1 MCFVNDGF
9 YPYFRMNDNPII
21 QIDMQ
26 FKQKEIKTHHTFCRI
41 CESLCGLEINTLNNE
56 VISIKPNENHVATDG
71 FSCVK
76 GLYQY
81 EMYQSP
87 DRLKY
92 PLKRQKD
99 GSYSRVS
106 WQQAIQEIGDKV
118 KQLHQHEGADS
129 IGMYVGTAAGFSVLH
144 PVFAQGFMTGLGS
157 KSMYS
162 SSTQDCSNKF
172 AVSKLIYGFPFTLP
186 FPDLDHTNCLIIVGA
201 NPIVSK
207 WSFLQVPN
215 PSKKLKNLERRG
227 AKLYIVDPRKTET
240 ATVAGKHLFIRP
252 STDVFF
258 YLSFLHEL
266 INQNGTDDQFVQE
279 HTIGINAIKKAV
291 KDWPPE
297 KTEEVTQIPASNL
310 KEMVSDYIKADGAA
324 LYCSTGVNMGGNGS
338 LAFWLQEVINAI
350 SGNLDKKGGTLVGK
364 GVMDFIKFGVKK
376 GILMRSD
383 KSRVGGM
390 TSVNDAFPGGL
401 LADEILTPGK
411 GQLKALF
418 VTGGNP
424 LITMPN
430 SEKLKTAL
438 QKLELLVTLD
448 IYQNETS
455 SEAHYVLPCTDPLQ
469 RPDLPFIFPLMLG
482 LQQKPYMQATKAVY
496 EPVAEQR
503 DESSIYLDLA
513 RASGMPLFGSKMAQ
527 SFFTGIQ
534 NYHTRKN
541 KKDFPT
547 LPQEALLNGLL
558 RLTRQTSFKKLEKN
572 KNGILRKDH
581 KPGSFIP
588 KRVMT
593 SDKKV
598 CLAPEILLE
607 QSQELEAQFEFEKN
621 NAHRFKL
628 ITKRAVTTHNSWTHN
643 IERMTSNGRDT
654 NYAYLHP
661 TDMQDLNLSELDL
674 IDVRSETACIRLA
687 VKSLKT
693 LMPKTIAVPHGWGH
707 QHAKGLNHANK
718 TAGVNVNIL
727 AADGPE
733 KLDKISGMAHLTGIV
748 VDVKAAEGVLQAN
761 WSGM

>member
-1 MCFVNDGF
+1 MPANQV
-9 YPYFRMNDNPII
+9 
-21 QIDMQ
+21 
-26 FKQKEIKTHHTFCRI
+26 EIKTQHTFCRI
-41 CESLCGLEINTLNNE
+41 CESLCGLEIKTQNNV
-56 VISIKPNENHVATDG
+56 VIAIKPNENHVATDG

-76 GLYQY
+76 GLYQH

-92 PLKRQKD
+92 PLKRIED
-99 GSYSRVS
+99 GTYIRVS
-106 WQQAIQEIGDKV
+106 WAQAMQEIGDKV
-118 KQLHQHEGADS
+118 KQLHKVDGADA

-201 NPIVSK
+201 NPVISK

-215 PSKKLKNLERRG
+215 PGKKLKDLERRG
-227 AKLYIVDPRKTET
+227 GKLYIIDPRKTET
-240 ATVAGKHLFIRP
+240 ARVAGQHLFIRP

-266 INQNGTDDQFVQE
+266 LNQEGVDSQFILD
-279 HTIGINAIKKAV
+279 HTSGIDTIKDLV
-291 KDWPPE
+291 KDWSAE
-297 KTEEVTQIPASNL
+297 KTESVTGIQAIDL
-310 KEMVSDYIKADGAA
+310 KEMVSDYVQADGAA

-364 GVMDFIKFGVKK
+364 GVIDFIKFGVKN
-376 GILMRSD
+376 GILMRND

-390 TSVNDAFPGGL
+390 NSVNDAFPGGL
-401 LADEILTPGK
+401 MADEILTPGK

-482 LQQKPYMQATKAVY
+482 LQQKPYMQATKAVVN
-496 EPVAEQR
+496 PVEEQR

-513 RASGMPLFGSKMAQ
+513 RACGMPLFGSKIAQ
-527 SFFTGIQ
+527 TFFTGIQ

-541 KKDFPT
+541 KKDLPT

-558 RLTRQTSFKKLEKN
+558 RLTRQSSFKKIQQQKD
-572 KNGILRKDH
+572 GILSKEHD
-581 KPGSFIP
+581 PGSFIP
-588 KRVMT
+588 KRLMT
-593 SDKKV
+593 PDKKI
-598 CLAPEILLE
+598 CLAPKDLLN
-607 QSQELEAQFEFEKN
+607 QSQKLEKDFETEKT

-643 IERMTSNGRDT
+643 IERMTSKGRNT

-661 TDMQDLNLSELDL
+661 VDMEQLKLEELDI
-674 IDVRSETACIRLA
+674 IDIRSETASIRIA
-687 VKSLKT
+687 VKSLNT

-727 AADGPE
+727 AADGPD
-733 KLDKISGMAHLTGIV
+733 KLDKVSGMAHLTGIV
-748 VDVKAAEGVLQAN
+748 VDVEAANGSLQAT
-761 WSGM
+761 WSGN

>member
-1 MCFVNDGF
+1 MHLEQD
-9 YPYFRMNDNPII
+9 
-21 QIDMQ
+21 Q
-26 FKQKEIKTHHTFCRI
+26 IKTHHSFCRI
-41 CESLCGLEINTLNNE
+41 CESLCGLEIQTQNNK
-56 VISIKPNENHVATDG
+56 VIGIKPNESHVATDG

-76 GLYQY
+76 GLYQH

-92 PLKRQKD
+92 PLKRQED

-118 KQLHQHEGADS
+118 KQLHKADGADS

-186 FPDLDHTNCLIIVGA
+186 FPDLDHVNCLIIVGA
-201 NPIVSK
+201 NPIISK

-215 PSKKLKNLERRG
+215 PSKKLKNLEKRG
-227 AKLYIVDPRKTET
+227 GKLYIVDPRKTET
-240 ATVAGKHLFIRP
+240 ARVAGEHLFIRP

-258 YLSFLHEL
+258 YLSFLYEL
-266 INQNGTDDQFVQE
+266 IHQNGIDDHFVE
-279 HTIGINAIKKAV
+279 DHTSGIEAIRDLV
-291 KDWPPE
+291 KDWSPE
-297 KTEEVTQIPASNL
+297 KTAEVTGIRAEGL
-310 KEMVSDYIKADGAA
+310 KEMVSTYIKANGAA

-338 LAFWLQEVINAI
+338 LAYWLQEVINAI

-364 GVMDFIKFGVKK
+364 GVMDFIKFGVKN
-376 GILMRSD
+376 GLLMRKD

-401 LADEILTPGK
+401 MADEILTPGE

-430 SEKLKTAL
+430 SGKLKKAL
-438 QKLELLVTLD
+438 QQLELLVTLD

-482 LQQKPYMQATKAVY
+482 LQQKPYMQATKAVVD
-496 EPVAEQR
+496 PVEEQR

-513 RASGMPLFGSKMAQ
+513 RACGMPIFGSKMAQ
-527 SFFTGIQ
+527 GFFSGIQ
-534 NYHTRKN
+534 SYHTKKN
-541 KKDFPT
+541 KKTLAT

-558 RLTRQTSFKKLEKN
+558 RLTRQSSFKKLQKH
-572 KNGILRKDH
+572 KDGVLRKQH
-581 KPGSFIP
+581 NAGSFIP
-588 KRVMT
+588 DRVMT
-593 SDKKV
+593 ADKKL
-598 CLAPEILLE
+598 CLAPKELLD
-607 QSQELEAQFEFEKN
+607 QSQKLSKDFEEEIAN
-621 NAHRFKL
+621 RYRFKL

-643 IERMTSNGRDT
+643 IERMTSKGRAT

-661 TDMQDLNLSELDL
+661 ADMKDLDLKELDL
-674 IDVRSETACIRLA
+674 IDIGSETASIRIA
-687 VKSLKT
+687 VKALNA

-727 AADGPE
+727 AADGPDH
-733 KLDKISGMAHLTGIV
+733 LDKVSGMAHLTGII
-748 VDVKAAEGVLQAN
+748 VDVESAKGVLKAT
-761 WSGM
+761 WSGI

>member
-1 MCFVNDGF
+1 
-9 YPYFRMNDNPII
+9 MN
-21 QIDMQ
+21 Q
-26 FKQKEIKTHHTFCRI
+26 IKTHHSFCRI
-41 CESLCGLEINTLNNE
+41 CESLCGLEINTQNNK
-56 VISIKPNENHVATDG
+56 VIGIKPNENHVATDG

-76 GLYQY
+76 GLYQH

-87 DRLKY
+87 DRLKF

-99 GSYSRVS
+99 GTYSRVS
-106 WQQAIQEIGDKV
+106 WGQAIQEIGDKV
-118 KQLHQHEGADS
+118 KQLHADDGGDS

-172 AVSKLIYGFPFTLP
+172 AVSKLVYGFPFTLP
-186 FPDLDHTNCLIIVGA
+186 FPDLNHINCLIIVGA
-201 NPIVSK
+201 NPIISK

-215 PSKKLKNLERRG
+215 PGKKLKNLEKRG
-227 AKLYIVDPRKTET
+227 GKLYIIDPRKTET
-240 ATVAGKHLFIRP
+240 AKVAGNHIFIRP
-252 STDVFF
+252 ATDVFF
-258 YLSFLHEL
+258 YLSFLNEL
-266 INQNGTDDQFVQE
+266 INQNGIDDKFIE
-279 HTIGINAIKKAV
+279 DHTTGIAVIKDLV
-291 KDWPPE
+291 KDWFPE
-297 KTEEVTQIPASNL
+297 KTAEVTGITAEDL
-310 KEMVSDYIKADGAA
+310 KKMVSAYIQADGAA

-338 LAFWLQEVINAI
+338 LAYWLQEVINAI

-364 GVMDFIKFGVKK
+364 GVMDFIKFGVKN
-376 GILMRSD
+376 GILMRKD

-401 LADEILTPGK
+401 MADEILTPGK

-482 LQQKPYMQATKAVY
+482 LQQKPYMQATRAVVNPI
-496 EPVAEQR
+496 EEQR

-513 RASGMPLFGSKMAQ
+513 RACGMPIFDSKMAQ
-527 SFFTGIQ
+527 WFFTSIQ
-534 NYHTRKN
+534 SYHTWKN
-541 KKDFPT
+541 KKTLAT

-558 RLTRQTSFKKLEKN
+558 RLTRQSSFKNLQRHKD
-572 KNGILRKDH
+572 GILRKDH
-581 KPGSFIP
+581 DAESFIP
-588 KRVMT
+588 DRVMT
-593 SDKKV
+593 ADKKV
-598 CLAPEILLE
+598 CLAPEELLD
-607 QSQELEAQFEFEKN
+607 QSQKLLNDFEIEKA
-621 NAHRFKL
+621 NALRFKL

-643 IERMTSNGRDT
+643 IERMTSKGRDT

-661 TDMQDLNLSELDL
+661 TDMQDLNLKELDL
-674 IDVRSETACIRLA
+674 IDIGSETASIRIA
-687 VKSLKT
+687 VKSLPS
-693 LMPKTIAVPHGWGH
+693 LMRKTIAVPHGWGH
-707 QHAKGLNHANK
+707 QHAKGLRHANK
-718 TAGVNVNIL
+718 TKGVNVNIL
-727 AADGPE
+727 AADGPD
-733 KLDKISGMAHLTGIV
+733 KLDKVSGMAHLTGII
-748 VDVKAAEGVLQAN
+748 VDVEAAKGVLKAS

>member
-1 MCFVNDGF
+1 
-9 YPYFRMNDNPII
+9 
-21 QIDMQ
+21 MQ
-26 FKQKEIKTHHTFCRI
+26 QDQKDIKTHHTFCRI
-41 CESLCGLEINTLNNE
+41 CESLCGLEVQTQNNR
-56 VISIKPNENHVATDG
+56 VIAIKPNENHVATDG

-76 GLYQY
+76 GLYQH

-92 PLKRQKD
+92 PLKRQED
-99 GSYSRVS
+99 GSYARVS
-106 WQQAIQEIGDKV
+106 WPQAIKEIGDKV
-118 KQLHQHEGADS
+118 KQLHKDDGADA

-172 AVSKLIYGFPFTLP
+172 AVSKLVYGFPFTLP
-186 FPDLDHTNCLIIVGA
+186 FPDLDQTNCLIIVGA

-227 AKLYIVDPRKTET
+227 GKLYIIDPRKTET
-240 ATVAGKHLFIRP
+240 ARVAGNHFFIRP

-266 INQNGTDDQFVQE
+266 INQNGVDKQFVQD
-279 HTIGINAIKKAV
+279 HTVGMDSIKDLV
-291 KDWPPE
+291 KDWSPE
-297 KTEEVTQIPASNL
+297 KTEEVTQIQASDL
-310 KEMVSDYIKADGAA
+310 KEMVRDYIQADGAA

-338 LAFWLQEVINAI
+338 LAFWLQEVINAV
-350 SGNLDKKGGTLVGK
+350 SGNLDRKGGTLVGK
-364 GVMDFIKFGVKK
+364 GVMDFIKFGVKN
-376 GILMRSD
+376 GILMRTD

-401 LADEILTPGK
+401 LADEILTPGE

-430 SEKLKTAL
+430 SEKLKKAF

-482 LQQKPYMQATKAVY
+482 LQQKPYIQATKAVVDP
-496 EPVAEQR
+496 EGEQR

-534 NYHTRKN
+534 QYHTRKN

-558 RLTRQTSFKKLEKN
+558 RLTRQSSFKKIQKH
-572 KNGILRKDH
+572 KDGILSKGH
-581 KPGSFIP
+581 NPGSFIP
-588 KRVMT
+588 ERVMT
-593 SDKKV
+593 PGKKV
-598 CLAPEILLE
+598 CLAPESLLE
-607 QSQELEAQFEFEKN
+607 QSKKLELHFENERI

-643 IERMTSNGRDT
+643 IERMTSKGRAT

-661 TDMQDLNLSELDL
+661 SDMEDLNLKEMDL
-674 IDVRSETACIRLA
+674 IDVGSETASIRIA
-687 VKSLKT
+687 VKSLST

-727 AADGPE
+727 AADGPDR
-733 KLDKISGMAHLTGIV
+733 LDKISGMAHLTGII
-748 VDVKAAEGVLQAN
+748 VDVKAAEGTLQAT
-761 WSGM
+761 WSGI

>member
-1 MCFVNDGF
+1 MYMCFANDGF

-26 FKQKEIKTHHTFCRI
+26 LKQEEIKTHHTFCRI
-41 CESLCGLEINTLNNE
+41 CESLCGLEINTQNNE
-56 VISIKPNENHVATDG
+56 VIAIKPNEDHVATDG

-76 GLYQY
+76 GLYQH

-99 GSYSRVS
+99 GSYARVS

-118 KQLHQHEGADS
+118 KQLHKDEGADA

-172 AVSKLIYGFPFTLP
+172 AVSKLVYGFPFTLP

-227 AKLYIVDPRKTET
+227 GKLYIVDPRKTET

-252 STDVFF
+252 ATDVFF
-258 YLSFLHEL
+258 YLSFLREL
-266 INQNGTDDQFVQE
+266 IDQNGVDEQFVQD
-279 HTIGINAIKKAV
+279 HTIGINALKELA

-297 KTEEVTQIPASNL
+297 KTEEVTQIPASDL
-310 KEMVSDYIKADGAA
+310 KQMVGDYIQADGAA

-364 GVMDFIKFGVKK
+364 GIMDFIKFGVKN

-482 LQQKPYMQATKAVY
+482 LQQKPYMQATKAVVA
-496 EPVAEQR
+496 PVGEQR

-513 RASGMPLFGSKMAQ
+513 RACGMPLFGSEMAQ

-541 KKDFPT
+541 KKEFPT

-558 RLTRQTSFKKLEKN
+558 RLTRQSSFKKIQKN
-572 KNGILRKDH
+572 KNGILGKDH
-581 KPGSFIP
+581 KPGSFVP

-593 SDKKV
+593 ADKKL
-598 CLAPEILLE
+598 CLAPESLLKE
-607 QSQELEAQFEFEKN
+607 SKNLEKYFN
-621 NAHRFKL
+621 N
-628 ITKRAVTTHNSWTHN
+628 
-643 IERMTSNGRDT
+643 G
-654 NYAYLHP
+654 
-661 TDMQDLNLSELDL
+661 
-674 IDVRSETACIRLA
+674 
-687 VKSLKT
+687 KSKC
-693 LMPKTIAVPHGWGH
+693 A
-707 QHAKGLNHANK
+707 
-718 TAGVNVNIL
+718 
-727 AADGPE
+727 
-733 KLDKISGMAHLTGIV
+733 SF
-748 VDVKAAEGVLQAN
+748 
-761 WSGM
+761 

>member
-1 MCFVNDGF
+1 
-9 YPYFRMNDNPII
+9 
-21 QIDMQ
+21 MQ
-26 FKQKEIKTHHTFCRI
+26 HEQEEIKTHHTFCRI
-41 CESLCGLEINTLNNE
+41 CESLCGLEINTQNNQ
-56 VISIKPNENHVATDG
+56 VIAVKPNEDHVATEG

-76 GLYQY
+76 GLYQH

-92 PLKRQKD
+92 PLKRRKD
-99 GSYSRVS
+99 GSYARVS
-106 WQQAIQEIGDKV
+106 WQQAIHEIGAKV
-118 KQLHQHEGADS
+118 KQLHRDEGADA
-129 IGMYVGTAAGFSVLH
+129 IGMYVGTAAGFGVLH

-186 FPDLDHTNCLIIVGA
+186 FPDLDHINCLIIVGA

-215 PSKKLKNLERRG
+215 PSKKLKDLERRG
-227 AKLYIVDPRKTET
+227 GKLYIVDPRKTET
-240 ATVAGKHLFIRP
+240 ARIAGKHLFIRP

-266 INQNGTDDQFVQE
+266 IEQNGVDDQFVQE
-279 HTIGINAIKKAV
+279 HTTGIDAIKGLV
-291 KDWPPE
+291 KDWSPE
-297 KTEEVTQIPASNL
+297 KTEEVTRIKAPDL
-310 KEMVSDYIKADGAA
+310 KAMVSDYIQADGAA

-364 GVMDFIKFGVKK
+364 GIMDFIKFGVKN
-376 GILMRSD
+376 GILMRDD

-430 SEKLKTAL
+430 SEKLKTAF

-482 LQQKPYMQATKAVY
+482 LQQKPYMQATKAVVR
-496 EPVAEQR
+496 PVAEQR
-503 DESSIYLDLA
+503 DEASIYLDLA
-513 RASGMPLFGSKMAQ
+513 RSSGLPLFGSKVAQ

-534 NYHTRKN
+534 HYHTWKN
-541 KKDFPT
+541 KKEFPT

-558 RLTRQTSFKKLEKN
+558 RLTRQPSFKKTQKN
-572 KNGILRKDH
+572 KNGVLGEGH

-593 SDKKV
+593 PDKKV
-598 CLAPEILLE
+598 CLAPELLLE
-607 QSQELEAQFEFEKN
+607 QSHELDMYFDNEKV

-643 IERMTSNGRDT
+643 IERMTSKGRGT

-661 TDMQDLNLSELDL
+661 RDMEDMDLKELDL
-674 IDVRSETACIRLA
+674 IDIRSETASIRIA
-687 VKSLKT
+687 VKSLDT
-693 LMPKTIAVPHGWGH
+693 LMTKTIAVPHGWGH

-727 AADGPE
+727 AADGPD
-733 KLDKISGMAHLTGIV
+733 KLDKISGMAHLTGII
-748 VDVKAAEGVLQAN
+748 VDVEAAEGALQAT
-761 WSGM
+761 WSGI

>member
-1 MCFVNDGF
+1 ML
-9 YPYFRMNDNPII
+9 
-21 QIDMQ
+21 QS
-26 FKQKEIKTHHTFCRI
+26 QKKIKTHHTFCRI
-41 CESLCGLEINTLNNE
+41 CESLCGLEINTENNK
-56 VISIKPNENHVATDG
+56 VIAIKPNEHHVATDG

-76 GLYQY
+76 GLYQH

-87 DRLKY
+87 DRLKF

-106 WQQAIQEIGDKV
+106 WPQALQEIGDKV
-118 KQLHQHEGADS
+118 KQLHKEEGADS

-172 AVSKLIYGFPFTLP
+172 AVSKLLYGFPFTLP
-186 FPDLDHTNCLIIVGA
+186 FPDLDNTNCLIIVGA
-201 NPIVSK
+201 NPVVSK

-215 PSKKLKNLERRG
+215 PVKKLKNLERRG
-227 AKLYIVDPRKTET
+227 GKLYLIDPRKTET
-240 ATVAGKHLFIRP
+240 ARIAGEHLFIRP

-266 INQNGTDDQFVQE
+266 ISQNGVDKHVVQDHCSGME
-279 HTIGINAIKKAV
+279 AITELA
-291 KDWPPE
+291 KDWPAE
-297 KTEEVTQIPASNL
+297 KTEQVTGIKSSDL
-310 KEMVSDYIKADGAA
+310 KKMVRDYIQAEGAA

-338 LAFWLQEVINAI
+338 LAFWLQEVINAM
-350 SGNLDKKGGTLVGK
+350 SGNLDRKGGTLVGK

-376 GILMRSD
+376 GILMRED
-383 KSRVGGM
+383 KSRIGGM

-401 LADEILTPGK
+401 MADEILTPGK

-430 SEKLKTAL
+430 SEKLKSAL

-455 SEAHYVLPCTDPLQ
+455 SEAHFVLPCTDPLQ

-482 LQQKPYMQATKAVY
+482 LQQKPYIQATKAVL
-496 EPVAEQR
+496 EPEGEQL
-503 DESSIYLDLA
+503 DESSIYLNLA
-513 RASGMPLFGSKMAQ
+513 RACGMPLFGSKMAQ

-534 NYHTRKN
+534 KFYTKKN
-541 KKDFPT
+541 NKNLPS

-558 RLTRQTSFKKLEKN
+558 RLTGQASFKKIQKSGNGMLN
-572 KNGILRKDH
+572 KEHR
-581 KPGSFIP
+581 PGSFIP
-588 KRVMT
+588 ERVMT

-598 CLAPEILLE
+598 HLAPDALLE
-607 QSQELEAQFEFEKN
+607 QAQKLNTDFDREMDNSQ
-621 NAHRFKL
+621 RFKL

-643 IERMTSNGRDT
+643 IERMTSKGRNT

-661 TDMQDLNLSELDL
+661 ADMKDLDLRELDL
-674 IDVRSETACIRLA
+674 IDVHSETASIRIA

-707 QHAKGLNHANK
+707 QHAKGLRHANK
-718 TAGVNVNIL
+718 TNGVNVNIL

-733 KLDKISGMAHLTGIV
+733 KLDKVSGMAHLTGIL
-748 VDVKAAEGVLQAN
+748 VDVEAAKEVMQPT

>member
-1 MCFVNDGF
+1 
-9 YPYFRMNDNPII
+9 
-21 QIDMQ
+21 MQ
-26 FKQKEIKTHHTFCRI
+26 HRQKDIKTHHTFCRI
-41 CESLCGLEINTLNNE
+41 CESLCGLEVQTQNNQ
-56 VISIKPNENHVATDG
+56 VIAIKPNEHHVATDG

-76 GLYQY
+76 GLYQH

-99 GSYSRVS
+99 GTYVRVS
-106 WQQAIQEIGDKV
+106 WPQAMQEIGDKV
-118 KQLHQHEGADS
+118 KQLHKEEGADA

-172 AVSKLIYGFPFTLP
+172 AVSKLVYGFPFTLP

-215 PSKKLKNLERRG
+215 PSKKLKDLERRG
-227 AKLYIVDPRKTET
+227 GKLYIVDPRKTET
-240 ATVAGKHLFIRP
+240 ARVAGHHLFIRP

-266 INQNGTDDQFVQE
+266 INQNGVDHKFVQD
-279 HTIGINAIKKAV
+279 HTIGINAIKDLV
-291 KDWPPE
+291 KDWSPE
-297 KTEEVTQIPASNL
+297 KTEEVTRIQASDL
-310 KEMVSDYIKADGAA
+310 EEMVSDYIQADGAA

-350 SGNLDKKGGTLVGK
+350 SGNLDRKGGTLVGK
-364 GVMDFIKFGVKK
+364 GVMDFIKFGVKN
-376 GILMRSD
+376 GILMRTD

-430 SEKLKTAL
+430 SEKLKTAF
-438 QKLELLVTLD
+438 QELELLVTLD

-482 LQQKPYMQATKAVY
+482 LQQKPYMQATKAVLD
-496 EPVAEQR
+496 PVDEQR

-513 RASGMPLFGSKMAQ
+513 RACGMPLFGSKMAQ

-534 NYHTRKN
+534 HYHTRKN
-541 KKDFPT
+541 KKDFPS

-558 RLTRQTSFKKLEKN
+558 RLTRQSSFKKIQKR
-572 KNGILRKDH
+572 KNGILSKEH
-581 KPGSFIP
+581 NPGSFIP

-593 SDKKV
+593 PDKKV
-598 CLAPEILLE
+598 CLAPDILLE
-607 QSQELEAQFEFEKN
+607 QSQKLQMHFDNEKV
-621 NAHRFKL
+621 NADRFKL

-643 IERMTSNGRDT
+643 IERMTAKGRGT

-661 TDMQDLNLSELDL
+661 SDMQDLNLEEMDL
-674 IDVRSETACIRLA
+674 IDVRSETASIRIA

-733 KLDKISGMAHLTGIV
+733 KLDKISGMAHLTGII
-748 VDVKAAEGVLQAN
+748 VDVKAAEGALQAT
-761 WSGM
+761 WSGI

>member
-1 MCFVNDGF
+1 MESDL
-9 YPYFRMNDNPII
+9 
-21 QIDMQ
+21 
-26 FKQKEIKTHHTFCRI
+26 KEIKTHHTFCRI
-41 CESLCGLEINTLNNE
+41 CEALCGLEVQTQNNQ
-56 VISIKPNENHVATDG
+56 VITIKPNENHVATEG

-76 GLYQY
+76 GLYQH

-99 GSYSRVS
+99 GTYTRVS
-106 WQQAIQEIGDKV
+106 WPQAIQEIGDKV
-118 KQLHQHEGADS
+118 KQLHKEEGADA

-186 FPDLDHTNCLIIVGA
+186 FPDLDHINCLIIVGA
-201 NPIVSK
+201 NPVISK

-215 PSKKLKNLERRG
+215 PSKKLKKLEKRG
-227 AKLYIVDPRKTET
+227 GKLYIIDPRKTET
-240 ATVAGKHLFIRP
+240 AKVAGNHLFIRP

-266 INQNGTDDQFVQE
+266 INQNGVDYKFVE
-279 HTIGINAIKKAV
+279 DHTVGIKDIKDLV
-291 KDWPPE
+291 KDWSPE
-297 KTEEVTQIPASNL
+297 KTEEVTRIKAIDL
-310 KEMVSDYIKADGAA
+310 KEMVLNYIQADGAA
-324 LYCSTGVNMGGNGS
+324 LYCSTGVNMGGYGS

-364 GVMDFIKFGVKK
+364 GVMDFIKFGVKN
-376 GILMRSD
+376 GILMRTD
-383 KSRVGGM
+383 KSRVGGL
-390 TSVNDAFPGGL
+390 TSVNDSFPGGL

-430 SEKLKTAL
+430 SQKLKTAF

-455 SEAHYVLPCTDPLQ
+455 SEAHYVLPSTDPLQ

-482 LQQKPYMQATKAVY
+482 LQQKPYMQATKAVLDP
-496 EPVAEQR
+496 EGEQR

-513 RASGMPLFGSKMAQ
+513 KACGMPLFGSRIAQ
-527 SFFTGIQ
+527 SFFMGIQ

-541 KKDFPT
+541 KKDLPT

-558 RLTRQTSFKKLEKN
+558 RLTRQSSFKNIQKN
-572 KNGILRKDH
+572 KNGILSKEHD
-581 KPGSFIP
+581 PGSFIS

-593 SDKKV
+593 PDKKV
-598 CLAPEILLE
+598 HLAPKILME
-607 QSQELEAQFEFEKN
+607 QSQKLSMYFENEKV

-643 IERMTSNGRDT
+643 IERMTSNGRET

-661 TDMQDLNLSELDL
+661 TDMMDLNLGELDF
-674 IDVRSETACIRLA
+674 IDIRSETASIRIA

-733 KLDKISGMAHLTGIV
+733 KLDVISGMAHLTGII
-748 VDVKAAEGVLQAN
+748 VDVKAANGALQN
-761 WSGM
+761 TWSGM

>member
-1 MCFVNDGF
+1 
-9 YPYFRMNDNPII
+9 
-21 QIDMQ
+21 MQ
-26 FKQKEIKTHHTFCRI
+26 PVKDEIKTHHTFCRI
-41 CESLCGLEINTLNNE
+41 CESLCGLEINTQNNQ
-56 VISIKPNENHVATDG
+56 VVAIKPNEDHVATDG

-76 GLYQY
+76 GLYQH

-106 WQQAIQEIGDKV
+106 WKQAIQEIGNKV
-118 KQLHQHEGADS
+118 KKLHKEEGADA

-201 NPIVSK
+201 NPIISK

-215 PSKKLKNLERRG
+215 PSKKLKDLERRG
-227 AKLYIVDPRKTET
+227 GKLYIVDPRKTET
-240 ATVAGKHLFIRP
+240 AKVAGNHLFIRP

-266 INQNGTDDQFVQE
+266 FNQNGVDDKFVQD
-279 HTIGINAIKKAV
+279 HTLGIEAIKELAKN
-291 KDWPPE
+291 WSPE
-297 KTEEVTQIPASNL
+297 KTEEVTHIEAKAL
-310 KEMVSDYIKADGAA
+310 KQMVSDYIQADGAA

-350 SGNLDKKGGTLVGK
+350 SGNLDRKGGTLVGK
-364 GVMDFIKFGVKK
+364 GVMDFIKFGVKN
-376 GILMRSD
+376 GILMRKD
-383 KSRVGGM
+383 KSRIGGM
-390 TSVNDAFPGGL
+390 TSVNDAFPGGIM
-401 LADEILTPGK
+401 ADEILTPGK

-482 LQQKPYMQATKAVY
+482 LQQKPYMQATKAVL
-496 EPVAEQR
+496 EPVGEQR

-527 SFFTGIQ
+527 AFFTGIQ

-541 KKDFPT
+541 KKDHPS

-558 RLTRQTSFKKLEKN
+558 RLTGQSSFKKMLKS
-572 KNGILRKDH
+572 KNGILVEEH

-593 SDKKV
+593 TDKKV
-598 CLAPEILLE
+598 WLAPEVLLE
-607 QSQELEAQFEFEKN
+607 KSNQLDKHFENEKS

-628 ITKRAVTTHNSWTHN
+628 ITKRAVTSHNSWTHN
-643 IERMTSNGRDT
+643 IERMTSKGRTT

-661 TDMQDLNLSELDL
+661 RDMQDMHIKELDL
-674 IDVRSETACIRLA
+674 IDVRSETGCIRIA
-687 VKSLKT
+687 VKSLDT

-707 QHAKGLNHANK
+707 QHAKGLQHANK

-733 KLDKISGMAHLTGIV
+733 KLDEISGMAHLTGII
-748 VDVKAAEGVLQAN
+748 VDVEAADGALQAT
-761 WSGM
+761 WSGI

>member
-1 MCFVNDGF
+1 MAEN
-9 YPYFRMNDNPII
+9 
-21 QIDMQ
+21 QT
-26 FKQKEIKTHHTFCRI
+26 ELKTHHTFCRI
-41 CESLCGLEINTLNNE
+41 CESLCGLEVKTQNNE
-56 VISIKPNENHVATDG
+56 VIAIKPNENHVATDG

-76 GLYQY
+76 GLYQH

-92 PLKRQKD
+92 PLKRTEK
-99 GSYSRVS
+99 GTYIRVS
-106 WQQAIQEIGDKV
+106 WTQAIQEIGDKV
-118 KQLHQHEGADS
+118 RQLHKVDGADA

-172 AVSKLIYGFPFTLP
+172 AVSKLLYGFPFTLP

-201 NPIVSK
+201 NPVISK

-215 PSKKLKNLERRG
+215 PSKKLKDLERRG
-227 AKLYIVDPRKTET
+227 GKLYIVDPRKTET
-240 ATVAGKHLFIRP
+240 ARVAGQHLFIRP

-266 INQNGTDDQFVQE
+266 LKQNGVDSRFVQD
-279 HTIGINAIKKAV
+279 HTSGIESIKNVV
-291 KDWPPE
+291 KDWSPE
-297 KTEEVTQIPASNL
+297 KTELVTGIKAIDL
-310 KEMVSDYIKADGAA
+310 KEMVSDYVQADGAA

-338 LAFWLQEVINAI
+338 LAFWLQEVINAV

-364 GVMDFIKFGVKK
+364 GVMDFIKFGVKN
-376 GILMRSD
+376 GILMRND

-390 TSVNDAFPGGL
+390 SSVNDAFPGGL
-401 LADEILTPGK
+401 MADEILTPGK

-482 LQQKPYMQATKAVY
+482 LQQKPYLQATKAVV
-496 EPVAEQR
+496 EPSGEQR

-513 RASGMPLFGSKMAQ
+513 RACGMPLFGSKIAQ
-527 SFFTGIQ
+527 TFFTGIQ
-534 NYHTRKN
+534 NYHTRKT
-541 KKDFPT
+541 KKDLPT

-558 RLTRQTSFKKLEKN
+558 RLTRQSSFKKIQQH
-572 KNGILRKDH
+572 KNGILSKEHD
-581 KPGSFIP
+581 PGSFVP
-588 KRVMT
+588 KRLMT
-593 SDKKV
+593 ADKRI
-598 CLAPEILLE
+598 CLAPKDLLN
-607 QSQELEAQFEFEKN
+607 QCQKLEKYFEKEKA
-621 NAHRFKL
+621 NAQRFKL

-643 IERMTSNGRDT
+643 IERMTSKGRST

-661 TDMQDLNLSELDL
+661 TDMEYLRLEELDL
-674 IDVRSETACIRLA
+674 IDIRSETATIRIS
-687 VKSLKT
+687 VKSLNT

-707 QHAKGLNHANK
+707 QHAKGLHHANK

-727 AADGPE
+727 AADGPD
-733 KLDKISGMAHLTGIV
+733 KLDKVSGMAHLTGIV
-748 VDVKAAEGVLQAN
+748 VDVEAANGALQAT
-761 WSGM
+761 WSGN

>member
-1 MCFVNDGF
+1 MRSNSS
-9 YPYFRMNDNPII
+9 
-21 QIDMQ
+21 
-26 FKQKEIKTHHTFCRI
+26 FKREEIETHYTFCRI
-41 CESLCGLEINTLNNE
+41 CESLCGLAIKTRDNK
-56 VISIKPNENHVATDG
+56 VIGIKPNENHIATEG

-76 GLYQY
+76 GLYQH

-92 PLKRQKD
+92 PLKRASD
-99 GSYSRVS
+99 GSYVRIT
-106 WQQAIQEIGDKV
+106 WPQALKEIGEKV
-118 KQLHQHEGADS
+118 KQLRKEDGADS
-129 IGMYVGTAAGFSVLH
+129 IGMYVGTAAGFSALH
-144 PVFAQGFMTGLGS
+144 PVFAQGFMTGIGS

-186 FPDLDHTNCLIIVGA
+186 FPDLDNTNCLIIVGA

-215 PSKKLKNLERRG
+215 PGKKLKNLERRG
-227 AKLYIVDPRKTET
+227 AKLYIIDPRKTET
-240 ATVAGKHLFIRP
+240 AKIAGEHFFIRP

-266 INQNGTDDQFVQE
+266 IKQNGTDEEFIHKYTTGV
-279 HTIGINAIKKAV
+279 GAV
-291 KDWPPE
+291 TDLAEDWPPE
-297 KTEEVTQIPASNL
+297 RTEEVTGIEAADLRN
-310 KEMVSDYIKADGAA
+310 MVREYIEADGAA

-338 LAFWLQEVINAI
+338 LSYWLQEVINAI

-364 GVMDFIKFGVKK
+364 GVMDFLKFGVKN
-376 GILMRSD
+376 GILMRED

-401 LADEILTPGK
+401 MADEILTPGK

-430 SEKLKTAL
+430 SNKLKSAF
-438 QKLELLVTLD
+438 QQLELLVTLD

-482 LQQKPYMQATKAVY
+482 LQQKPYLQATKAVTAP
-496 EPVAEQR
+496 EAEQM
-503 DESSIYLDLA
+503 DESSIYLNLA
-513 RASGMPLFGSKMAQ
+513 RACGMPLFGSKMAQ

-534 NYHTRKN
+534 KYYTRKN
-541 KKDFPT
+541 KKSLPS
-547 LPQEALLNGLL
+547 LPQEAILNGLL
-558 RLTRQTSFKKLEKN
+558 RLTRQSSFKKIQKS
-572 KNGILRKDH
+572 KNGILRKKH
-581 KPGSFIP
+581 IPGSFVSD
-588 KRVMT
+588 RVMT
-593 SDKKV
+593 ADKKLV
-598 CLAPEILLE
+598 LAPDPLLA
-607 QSQELEAQFEFEKN
+607 QAKKLESDFQREKSN
-621 NAHRFKL
+621 LNRFKL

-643 IERMTSNGRDT
+643 IERMTSKGRDT

-661 TDMQDLNLSELDL
+661 SDLQELNLKELDL
-674 IDVRSETACIRLA
+674 VDICSETDSIRLA
-687 VKSLKT
+687 VKSLPT

-707 QHAKGLNHANK
+707 QHAIGLQHASK
-718 TAGVNVNIL
+718 TKGVNVNIL
-727 AADGPE
+727 AADGPNE
-733 KLDKISGMAHLTGIV
+733 LDEISGMAHLTGII
-748 VDVKAAEGVLQAN
+748 VDVQAAKGELQAT
-761 WSGM
+761 WSGL

>member
-1 MCFVNDGF
+1 M
-9 YPYFRMNDNPII
+9 
-21 QIDMQ
+21 
-26 FKQKEIKTHHTFCRI
+26 EIKTR
-41 CESLCGLEINTLNNE
+41 NNK
-56 VISIKPNENHVATDG
+56 VIGVKPNENHVATEG

-76 GLYQY
+76 GLYQH

-92 PLKRQKD
+92 PLKRESD
-99 GSYSRVS
+99 GSYIRIS
-106 WQQAIQEIGDKV
+106 WPQALKEIGDKV
-118 KQLHQHEGADS
+118 KQLHKDDGADS

-144 PVFAQGFMTGLGS
+144 PVFAQGFMTGVGS

-186 FPDLDHTNCLIIVGA
+186 FPDLDNINCLIIVGA
-201 NPIVSK
+201 NPVVSK

-215 PSKKLKNLERRG
+215 PGKKLKNLERRG

-240 ATVAGKHLFIRP
+240 AKIAGEHMFIRP

-266 INQNGTDDQFVQE
+266 IKQNGLDQQFIRNHTKGVDAITDL
-279 HTIGINAIKKAV
+279 V
-291 KDWPPE
+291 KDWPAE
-297 KTEEVTQIPASNL
+297 TTEELTGIRAKAL
-310 KEMVSDYIKADGAA
+310 KKMVQDYIESDGSA

-338 LAFWLQEVINAI
+338 LAYWLQEVINAI

-364 GVMDFIKFGVKK
+364 GVMDFLKFGVKN
-376 GILMRSD
+376 GILMRED
-383 KSRVGGM
+383 KSRIGGM
-390 TSVNDAFPGGL
+390 VSVNDAFPGGL
-401 LADEILTPGK
+401 MADEILTPGK

-430 SEKLKTAL
+430 SEKLKSAF
-438 QKLELLVTLD
+438 QHLELLVALD

-482 LQQKPYMQATKAVY
+482 LQQKPYLEATKAVI
-496 EPVAEQR
+496 EPEGEQM
-503 DESSIYLDLA
+503 DESSIYLNLA
-513 RASGMPLFGSKMAQ
+513 RACGMPLFGSKMAQ

-534 NYHTRKN
+534 KYYSWKS
-541 KKDFPT
+541 KKDLPS
-547 LPQEALLNGLL
+547 LPQEAMLNGLL
-558 RLTRQTSFKKLEKN
+558 RLTGQSSFRKIQKS
-572 KNGILRKDH
+572 KNGTIRKQH
-581 KPGSFIP
+581 VPGSFVP
-588 KRVMT
+588 DRVLT
-593 SDKKV
+593 ADKKV
-598 CLAPEILLE
+598 DLAPDPLLNQARKLKE
-607 QSQELEAQFEFEKN
+607 DFEREK
-621 NAHRFKL
+621 ADLHRFKL

-643 IERMTSNGRDT
+643 IERMTAKGRNT

-661 TDMQDLNLSELDL
+661 SDLKELNIKELDM
-674 IDVRSETACIRLA
+674 IDVRSETAAIRIA
-687 VKSLKT
+687 VKSLPT

-707 QHAKGLNHANK
+707 QHAIGLQHANK
-718 TAGVNVNIL
+718 TKGVNVNIL

-733 KLDKISGMAHLTGIV
+733 KLDTISGMAHLTGIV
-748 VDVKAAEGVLQAN
+748 VDVEAAKGELKAT
-761 WSGM
+761 WSGI

>member
-1 MCFVNDGF
+1 MPANQV
-9 YPYFRMNDNPII
+9 
-21 QIDMQ
+21 
-26 FKQKEIKTHHTFCRI
+26 EIKTQHTFCRI
-41 CESLCGLEINTLNNE
+41 CESLCGLEIKTQNNV
-56 VISIKPNENHVATDG
+56 VIAIKPNENHVATDG

-76 GLYQY
+76 GLYQH

-92 PLKRQKD
+92 PLKRIED
-99 GSYSRVS
+99 GTYIRVS
-106 WQQAIQEIGDKV
+106 WAQAMQEIGDKV
-118 KQLHQHEGADS
+118 KQLHKVDGADA

-201 NPIVSK
+201 NPVISK

-215 PSKKLKNLERRG
+215 PGKKLKDLERRG
-227 AKLYIVDPRKTET
+227 GKLYIIDPRKTET
-240 ATVAGKHLFIRP
+240 ARVAGQHLFIRP

-266 INQNGTDDQFVQE
+266 LNQEGVDSQFILD
-279 HTIGINAIKKAV
+279 HTSGIDTIKDLV
-291 KDWPPE
+291 KDWSAE
-297 KTEEVTQIPASNL
+297 KTESVTGIQAIDL
-310 KEMVSDYIKADGAA
+310 KEMVSDYVQADGAA

-364 GVMDFIKFGVKK
+364 GVIDFIKFGVKN
-376 GILMRSD
+376 GILMRND

-390 TSVNDAFPGGL
+390 NSVNDAFPGGL
-401 LADEILTPGK
+401 MADEILTSGK

-430 SEKLKTAL
+430 AEKLKTAL

-482 LQQKPYMQATKAVY
+482 LQQKPYMQATKAVVN
-496 EPVAEQR
+496 PVEEQR

-513 RASGMPLFGSKMAQ
+513 RACGMPLFGSKIAQ
-527 SFFTGIQ
+527 TFFTGIQ

-541 KKDFPT
+541 KKDLPT

-558 RLTRQTSFKKLEKN
+558 RLTRQSSFKKIQQQKD
-572 KNGILRKDH
+572 GILSKEHD
-581 KPGSFIP
+581 PGSFIP
-588 KRVMT
+588 KRLMT
-593 SDKKV
+593 PDKKI
-598 CLAPEILLE
+598 CLAPKDLLN
-607 QSQELEAQFEFEKN
+607 QSQKLEKDFETEKT

-643 IERMTSNGRDT
+643 IERMTSKGRNT

-661 TDMQDLNLSELDL
+661 VDMEQLKLEELDI
-674 IDVRSETACIRLA
+674 IDIRSETASIRIA
-687 VKSLKT
+687 VKSLNT

-727 AADGPE
+727 AADGPD
-733 KLDKISGMAHLTGIV
+733 KLDKVSGMAHLTGIV
-748 VDVKAAEGVLQAN
+748 VDVEAANGSLQAT
-761 WSGM
+761 WSGN

>member
-1 MCFVNDGF
+1 
-9 YPYFRMNDNPII
+9 
-21 QIDMQ
+21 MQ
-26 FKQKEIKTHHTFCRI
+26 QDQEAIKTHHTFCRI
-41 CESLCGLEINTLNNE
+41 CESLCGLEVQTQNNR
-56 VISIKPNENHVATDG
+56 VIAIKPNEDHVATDG

-76 GLYQY
+76 GLYQH

-92 PLKRQKD
+92 PLKRQED
-99 GSYSRVS
+99 GSYARVS
-106 WQQAIQEIGDKV
+106 WPQAIKEIGDKV
-118 KQLHQHEGADS
+118 KQLHKDEGADA

-172 AVSKLIYGFPFTLP
+172 AVSKLVYGFPFTLP
-186 FPDLDHTNCLIIVGA
+186 FPDLDQTNCLIIVGA

-227 AKLYIVDPRKTET
+227 GKLYIIDPRKTET
-240 ATVAGKHLFIRP
+240 ARVAGNHFFIRP

-266 INQNGTDDQFVQE
+266 INQNGVDKQFVQD
-279 HTIGINAIKKAV
+279 HTIGMDSVKDLV
-291 KDWPPE
+291 KDWSPE
-297 KTEEVTQIPASNL
+297 KTEEVTHIQASDL
-310 KEMVSDYIKADGAA
+310 KAMVRDYIQADGAA

-338 LAFWLQEVINAI
+338 LAFWLQEVINAV
-350 SGNLDKKGGTLVGK
+350 SGNLDRKGGTLVGK
-364 GVMDFIKFGVKK
+364 GVMDFIKFGVKN
-376 GILMRSD
+376 GILMRTD

-401 LADEILTPGK
+401 LADEILTPGE

-430 SEKLKTAL
+430 SEKLKTAF

-482 LQQKPYMQATKAVY
+482 LQQKPYMQATKAVLD
-496 EPVAEQR
+496 PVGEQR

-513 RASGMPLFGSKMAQ
+513 RACGMPLFGSKIAQ

-534 NYHTRKN
+534 QYHTRKN

-558 RLTRQTSFKKLEKN
+558 RLTRQSSFKKIQKH
-572 KNGILRKDH
+572 KNGILNKEHD
-581 KPGSFIP
+581 PGSFIP
-588 KRVMT
+588 ERVMT
-593 SDKKV
+593 PGKKV
-598 CLAPEILLE
+598 CLAPEPLLE
-607 QSQELEAQFEFEKN
+607 QSQELEIHFENEKVN
-621 NAHRFKL
+621 SHRFKL

-643 IERMTSNGRDT
+643 IERMTSKGRAT

-661 TDMQDLNLSELDL
+661 NDMEDLNLKEMDL
-674 IDVRSETACIRLA
+674 IDVCSETASIRIA
-687 VKSLKT
+687 VKSLST

-733 KLDKISGMAHLTGIV
+733 RLDKISGMAHLTGIL
-748 VDVKAAEGVLQAN
+748 VDVKAAEGTLQAT
-761 WSGM
+761 WSGI

>member
-1 MCFVNDGF
+1 MELQQEEV
-9 YPYFRMNDNPII
+9 
-21 QIDMQ
+21 
-26 FKQKEIKTHHTFCRI
+26 KTHHTFCRI
-41 CESLCGLEINTLNNE
+41 CESLCGLEVNTQNNQ
-56 VISIKPNENHVATDG
+56 VIAIKPNADHVATDG

-76 GLYQY
+76 GLYQH

-87 DRLKY
+87 DRLKF
-92 PLKRQKD
+92 PLKRQDD

-118 KQLHQHEGADS
+118 KQLHKEDGADA

-186 FPDLDHTNCLIIVGA
+186 FPDLDNTNCLIIVGA
-201 NPIVSK
+201 NPVVSK

-215 PSKKLKNLERRG
+215 PSKKLKDLERRG
-227 AKLYIVDPRKTET
+227 GKLYIVDPRKTET
-240 ATVAGKHLFIRP
+240 ARVAGNHIFIRP
-252 STDVFF
+252 ATDVFF

-266 INQNGTDDQFVQE
+266 INQNGVDHKFVEQ
-279 HTIGINAIKKAV
+279 HAIGIDAIRDLV
-291 KDWPPE
+291 KDWSPE
-297 KTEEVTQIPASNL
+297 KTEEVTRIQASEL
-310 KEMVSDYIKADGAA
+310 RQMVSDYIQADGAA

-338 LAFWLQEVINAI
+338 VAFWLQEVINAI

-364 GVMDFIKFGVKK
+364 GVMDFIKFGVKN
-376 GILMRSD
+376 GILMRND
-383 KSRVGGM
+383 KSRVGEM

-401 LADEILTPGK
+401 MADEIITPGK

-482 LQQKPYMQATKAVY
+482 LQQKPYMQATKAVV
-496 EPVAEQR
+496 EPVGEQR

-513 RASGMPLFGSKMAQ
+513 RASGLPLFGSKMAQ
-527 SFFTGIQ
+527 TFFTGIQ
-534 NYHTRKN
+534 KYHTWKN
-541 KKDFPT
+541 KKNLAT

-558 RLTRQTSFKKLEKN
+558 RLTRQSSFKKIQN
-572 KNGILRKDH
+572 SKNGILGKEH
-581 KPGSFIP
+581 SVGSFIP
-588 KRVMT
+588 NRVMT
-593 SDKKV
+593 VDKKL
-598 CLAPEILLE
+598 CLAPESLLE
-607 QSQELEAQFEFEKN
+607 QAKELEMHFENEKV

-643 IERMTSNGRDT
+643 IERMTSKGRET

-661 TDMQDLNLSELDL
+661 KDMEDINVKELDL
-674 IDVRSETACIRLA
+674 IDVRSETASIRLA
-687 VKSLKT
+687 VKSLAA

-733 KLDKISGMAHLTGIV
+733 KLDKISGMAHLTGIL
-748 VDVKAAEGVLQAN
+748 VDVKAADGALQPT
-761 WSGM
+761 WSGI

>member
-1 MCFVNDGF
+1 MK
-9 YPYFRMNDNPII
+9 PDNLT
-21 QIDMQ
+21 
-26 FKQKEIKTHHTFCRI
+26 KQGEIRTHHTFCRI
-41 CESLCGLEINTLNNE
+41 CESLCGLEVKTQNNE
-56 VISIKPNENHVATDG
+56 VISVKPNENHVATDG

-76 GLYQY
+76 GLYQH

-92 PLKRQKD
+92 PLKRERD
-99 GSYSRVS
+99 GSYIRIP
-106 WQQAIQEIGDKV
+106 WQQALKEIGEKV
-118 KQLHQHEGADS
+118 KQLHKDDGADS

-201 NPIVSK
+201 NPVVSK

-227 AKLYIVDPRKTET
+227 GKLYIVDPRKTET
-240 ATVAGKHLFIRP
+240 AKIAGKHLFIRP

-266 INQNGTDDQFVQE
+266 IEQKGIDQGFIRDFTRGFE
-279 HTIGINAIKKAV
+279 AIIELV
-291 KDWPPE
+291 KTWPPE
-297 KTEEVTQIPASNL
+297 RTEEVTSISAEDL
-310 KEMVSDYIKADGAA
+310 KKMVRDYIDADGAA

-338 LAFWLQEVINAI
+338 LAYWLQEVINAI

-364 GVMDFIKFGVKK
+364 GVMDFLKFGVKK
-376 GILMRSD
+376 GILMRED
-383 KSRVGGM
+383 KTRVGGM

-401 LADEILTPGK
+401 MADEIMTSGK

-430 SEKLKTAL
+430 AEKLKSAF
-438 QKLELLVTLD
+438 QQLELLVTLD

-482 LQQKPYMQATKAVY
+482 LQQKPYLQATKAVV
-496 EPVAEQR
+496 EPEGEQM
-503 DESSIYLDLA
+503 DESSIYLNLA
-513 RASGMPLFGSKMAQ
+513 RACDMPLFGSGIAQ

-534 NYHTRKN
+534 KYYSRKN
-541 KKDFPT
+541 KKDQPS
-547 LPQEALLNGLL
+547 LPQEAILNGLL
-558 RLTRQTSFKKLEKN
+558 RLTGQSSFKKIQKN
-572 KNGILRKDH
+572 KNGILRKH
-581 KPGSFIP
+581 HAPGSFVP
-588 KRVMT
+588 DRVLT
-593 SDKKV
+593 ADKKIE
-598 CLAPEILLE
+598 LAPDSLLM
-607 QSQELEAQFEFEKN
+607 QANKLETTFEKEKAN
-621 NAHRFKL
+621 SHRFKL

-643 IERMTSNGRDT
+643 IERMTSKGRDT

-661 TDMQDLNLSELDL
+661 SDLEELDLKELDL
-674 IDVRSETACIRLA
+674 IDVRSETASIRLA
-687 VKSLKT
+687 VKSLAT

-707 QHAKGLNHANK
+707 QHAIGLQHANK
-718 TAGVNVNIL
+718 TNGVNVNIL

-733 KLDKISGMAHLTGIV
+733 KLDEISGMAHLTGIV
-748 VDVKAAEGVLQAN
+748 VDVEAAKGVLQAT
-761 WSGM
+761 WSGT

>member
-1 MCFVNDGF
+1 MNDG
-9 YPYFRMNDNPII
+9 YYTYFRNDDKPII
-21 QIDMQ
+21 QIGMQ
-26 FKQKEIKTHHTFCRI
+26 FKQEEIKTHHTFCRI
-41 CESLCGLEINTLNNE
+41 CESLCGLEINTQNNE

-76 GLYQY
+76 GLYQH

-99 GSYSRVS
+99 GSYIRVS
-106 WQQAIQEIGDKV
+106 WQQAIQEIGDQV
-118 KQLHQHEGADS
+118 KQLHQDDGADS

-172 AVSKLIYGFPFTLP
+172 AVSKLVYGFPFTLP

-227 AKLYIVDPRKTET
+227 GKLYIVDPRKTET

-258 YLSFLHEL
+258 YLSFLREL
-266 INQNGTDDQFVQE
+266 IDQNGIDDQFVQE
-279 HTIGINAIKKAV
+279 HTIGINAIKEVV
-291 KDWPPE
+291 KEWSPE
-297 KTEEVTQIPASNL
+297 KTEEVTQIRASDL
-310 KEMVSDYIKADGAA
+310 KEMVSDYIQADGAA

-364 GVMDFIKFGVKK
+364 GVMDFIKFGVKN

-430 SEKLKTAL
+430 SEKLKTAF

-496 EPVAEQR
+496 EPAAEQR

-547 LPQEALLNGLL
+547 LP
-558 RLTRQTSFKKLEKN
+558 
-572 KNGILRKDH
+572 
-581 KPGSFIP
+581 
-588 KRVMT
+588 KRP
-593 SDKKV
+593 
-598 CLAPEILLE
+598 C
-607 QSQELEAQFEFEKN
+607 
-621 NAHRFKL
+621 
-628 ITKRAVTTHNSWTHN
+628 
-643 IERMTSNGRDT
+643 
-654 NYAYLHP
+654 
-661 TDMQDLNLSELDL
+661 
-674 IDVRSETACIRLA
+674 
-687 VKSLKT
+687 
-693 LMPKTIAVPHGWGH
+693 
-707 QHAKGLNHANK
+707 
-718 TAGVNVNIL
+718 
-727 AADGPE
+727 
-733 KLDKISGMAHLTGIV
+733 
-748 VDVKAAEGVLQAN
+748 
-761 WSGM
+761 